1 MENRNIVHHKATTA
15 HTGILYI
22 TEKRNFVQHRNQEF
36 CTTQKT
42 GILYIADMMSL
53 KRPCVVAEV
62 QGSINDNM

>member
-22 TEKRNFVQHRNQEF
+22 IEKKEF
-36 CTTQKT
+36 CTTQRT